1 MDIRG
6 YSYRLVTANKKADA
20 QHPGV
25 KLGKLCIEKDI
36 PVRDVANHFGVSR
49 ATIYK
54 WFVGEWIPRKIH
66 NDKITKIVQAK
77 VGM

>member
-1 MDIRG
+1 METRG
-6 YSYRLVTANKKADA
+6 YNYRLVTANKEADM

-25 KLGKLCIEKDI
+25 KLGRLCIEKDI

-54 WFVGEWIPRKIH
+54 WFVGEWYPRNPHIAMIAQYIESK
-66 NDKITKIVQAK
+66 
-77 VGM
+77 